1 MRYTRERFSVLY
13 VKLPIAR
20 KPHAQRRHR
29 PRFFTCIH
37 DIQKAREGDSPRE
50 SPLCPMIPPLVKY
63 IFTIFMF
70 FYLTTRNLGIMGE
83 FGGRYV
89 RDKKRIRVLE

>member
-1 MRYTRERFSVLY
+1 
-13 VKLPIAR
+13 
-20 KPHAQRRHR
+20 
-29 PRFFTCIH
+29 
-37 DIQKAREGDSPRE
+37 
-50 SPLCPMIPPLVKY
+50 MIPPLVKY